1 LANTLNKYTSGAFE
15 GYEEEDVKG
24 LIKDRLEEARKYLD
38 KTIEELEDLCEGV
51 DLPRGEL
58 DYIHYFC
65 GKNGVDINEDE
76 SYARSRERLYRLVN
90 RLIRAYTEIKPDMD
104 AAGYS
109 IDEQGTITQTVN
121 FYIDLENI
129 IGRASGDFIDLKL
142 FEPGMRFL
150 IDNYIVADDSRIIG
164 AFDDFTLLDFIMAQE
179 EKLKSTGKSKESAAE
194 AIENNIRKK
203 IVEKILI
210 NPKYY
215 ERMSAI
221 LEQLI
226 KERREGAIA
235 YEQLLEMYIS
245 LVRNVTKP
253 EDNDAYPESIRKS
266 GALRSLYDNCGEN
279 EELALRLHEAVLQS
293 KQDRFRHNSVKE
305 NRIRRELLKILDD
318 ESEVERL
325 FKIICEQG
333 EY

>member
-1 LANTLNKYTSGAFE
+1 MS
-15 GYEEEDVKG
+15 
-24 LIKDRLEEARKYLD
+24 
-38 KTIEELEDLCEGV
+38 
-51 DLPRGEL
+51 
-58 DYIHYFC
+58 
-65 GKNGVDINEDE
+65 
-76 SYARSRERLYRLVN
+76 
-90 RLIRAYTEIKPDMD
+90 

-109 IDEQGTITQTVN
+109 PNEQDTIAQTVSS
-121 FYIDLENI
+121 YIELKNT
-129 IGRASGDFIDLKL
+129 IGRASADFIDLKL

-164 AFDDFTLLDFIMAQE
+164 MFDDFTLLDFIRAQE
-179 EKLKSTGKSKESAAE
+179 EKLKSKGKSKEAVAE

-226 KERREGAIA
+226 KERREGVIA
-235 YEQLLEMYIS
+235 YEQLLEIYTSHAM
-245 LVRNVTKP
+245 NVTRP
-253 EDNDAYPESIRKS
+253 EDNEVYPESIRKS
-266 GALRSLYDNCGEN
+266 GALRSLYDNCGED
-279 EELALRLHEAVLQS
+279 EELALSLHEAVLRS

-305 NRIRRELLKILDD
+305 NRIRRELFKILGDD
-318 ESEVERL
+318 LELERI
-325 FKIICEQG
+325 FKIICEQE